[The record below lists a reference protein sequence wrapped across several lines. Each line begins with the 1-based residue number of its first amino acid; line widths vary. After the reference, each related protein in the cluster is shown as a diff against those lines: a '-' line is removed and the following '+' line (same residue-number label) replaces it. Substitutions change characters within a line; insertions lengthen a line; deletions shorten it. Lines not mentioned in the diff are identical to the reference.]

1 MSYSELSAFGECST
15 MRSAKRRF
23 FYPPNGG
30 SKLMRQSLR
39 LIHSEALFQANGAS
53 NFCFPKER
61 LLICERIWLFRTET
75 NWKEPMSLEAPRV
88 WRIFAGKL
96 KTITNMQKK
105 SLPSDIYQ
113 HIMAWKCTKN
123 GHTKYSASLF
133 FLSLH
138 EI

>member
-1 MSYSELSAFGECST
+1 MSYLPLERVPLCVRQKGAFYSL
-15 MRSAKRRF
+15 
-23 FYPPNGG
+23 NGG
-30 SKLMRQSLR
+30 SKPMRQSLC
-39 LIHSEALFQANGAS
+39 LIHSEASFQANEAS

-75 NWKEPMSLEAPRV
+75 NWKEPMNLEAPSV
-88 WRIFAGKL
+88 WRIFAGNL

-105 SLPSDIYQ
+105 SLASDIYQ

-123 GHTKYSASLF
+123 SRTKYGASLF

>member
-1 MSYSELSAFGECST
+1 
-15 MRSAKRRF
+15 
-23 FYPPNGG
+23 
-30 SKLMRQSLR
+30 
-39 LIHSEALFQANGAS
+39 
-53 NFCFPKER
+53 
-61 LLICERIWLFRTET
+61 
-75 NWKEPMSLEAPRV
+75 MSLEAPRV

-105 SLPSDIYQ
+105 SLASDIYL

-123 GHTKYSASLF
+123 ARTKYGASLF